1 VIVVA
6 SFSGALVG
14 LGVWALWRAL
24 FPPPEP
30 LPTLA
35 ARLAAPRNHGAGQ
48 GATSLAGAWL
58 WVRRKAARDDLAADL
73 AVCDRAPARHAL
85 DKLGAAV
92 ALAVMPVLF
101 AGVAAAG
108 GGAVPAAP
116 LLVAASAAL
125 SVGGWYL
132 ADVLVRSEARRR
144 RRDFRHALVA
154 YVDLVTTV
162 LAAGGGV
169 ETALTSA
176 ARVADTAPFRML
188 GAAVT
193 RAQRIRTSPW
203 EELRDLGATLGVR
216 ELEEVASS
224 VALAG
229 TNGARVRQSLG
240 AKAVALR
247 ERLLSDERARAEA
260 STERMAIPMVLLLL
274 AFVGLVGYPAFVR
287 VMSL

>member
-1 VIVVA
+1 MIVAASVA
-6 SFSGALVG
+6 GALVG
-14 LGVWALWRAL
+14 LGVWALWRAV

-35 ARLAAPRNHGAGQ
+35 VRLATTCDAGP
-48 GATSLAGAWL
+48 GPTSFAAAWL
-58 WVRRKAARDDLAADL
+58 WMRRQADRDELRADL
-73 AVCDRAPARHAL
+73 AMCDRTPARHAL
-85 DKLGAAV
+85 DKLGSAV
-92 ALAVMPVLF
+92 GLAVVPVLF
-101 AGVAAAG
+101 AGATAAG
-108 GGAVPAAP
+108 GVALTPAP
-116 LLVAASAAL
+116 LLLLASAAL
-125 SVGGWYL
+125 SVVGWYL
-132 ADVLVRSEARRR
+132 ADLLVRSEARRR

-176 ARVADTAPFRML
+176 ARVADTRPFQVLR
-188 GAAVT
+188 AAVT

-203 EELRDLGATLGVR
+203 EELRELGAALGIR

-229 TNGARVRQSLG
+229 TNGARVRQSLE

-247 ERLLSDERARAEA
+247 ERLLSDERARAES